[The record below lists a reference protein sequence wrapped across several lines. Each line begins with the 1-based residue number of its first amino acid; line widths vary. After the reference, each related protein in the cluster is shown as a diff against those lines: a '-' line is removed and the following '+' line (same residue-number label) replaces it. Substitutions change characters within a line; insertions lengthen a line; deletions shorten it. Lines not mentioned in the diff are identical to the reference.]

1 MAPPTT
7 PARRFALLVAGVAGV
22 LALASIAACGGDDDD
37 SDLPA
42 VEGETSPR
50 MEVTATEMKFD
61 PDAVAVAAGDV
72 EVVLHND
79 GTVLHDLH
87 IEGEPLL
94 LEAGAGQTVTDG
106 ITLEPGRYEFFC
118 GLPGHKD
125 AGMHGVLEVR

>member
-7 PARRFALLVAGVAGV
+7 PARRFALLAAGAAGV

-94 LEAGAGQTVTDG
+94 LEAGAGQTVTDD